1 MGLDNPILAKRY
13 SGQQLRHL
21 GQHPPPARN
30 PVSISV
36 SAVITLLPRLL
47 SFSIHISCMSLTCS
61 SVYLFLLP
69 LQRGCWRGGEEEVC
83 VHVPV
88 PGQCG
93 APSRAAGGGHPG
105 AAGTRSWRA
114 QRWDRL
120 VMVGSLPTIET
131 LKWTGS
137 RHNPQEPCKA
147 WCVS

>member
-1 MGLDNPILAKRY
+1 M
-13 SGQQLRHL
+13 
-21 GQHPPPARN
+21 
-30 PVSISV
+30 
-36 SAVITLLPRLL
+36 
-47 SFSIHISCMSLTCS
+47 
-61 SVYLFLLP
+61 
-69 LQRGCWRGGEEEVC
+69 C

-120 VMVGSLPTIET
+120 VLVGSLPTIET

-147 WCVS
+147 WCVSREERTVRSRRSALTVSEPASTGRSGPPSRP